1 MKGTLKMQKQKEKKK
16 TIKLPDLKPKK
27 DTKGGMLS
35 RTGNTEILRR
45 RL

>member
-16 TIKLPDLKPKK
+16 TIKLVDLKPRK
-27 DTKGGMLS
+27 DTKGGMVS
-35 RTGNTEILRR
+35 RTQNTDMLRR